1 MEIVLAPNYLQPGCC
16 GMGTWWRSIRHTAKN
31 VEYLILW
38 EFSGEFRDVMKSY
51 EASMCVSN
59 QKMKGK
65 SNEGSRYSSIFQR
78 ENGSDGYCKFSTG
91 GSGDFIRKHRAKIL
105 LFKMVDL

>member
-1 MEIVLAPNYLQPGCC
+1 MEWAHGGEVLDIQRRTLNILSY
-16 GMGTWWRSIRHTAKN
+16 KN
-31 VEYLILW
+31 FW
-38 EFSGEFRDVMKSY
+38 GEFRDVMKSY

-65 SNEGSRYSSIFQR
+65 STVGSRYSSIFQR

-91 GSGDFIRKHRAKIL
+91 GSGDFIRKHRANIL